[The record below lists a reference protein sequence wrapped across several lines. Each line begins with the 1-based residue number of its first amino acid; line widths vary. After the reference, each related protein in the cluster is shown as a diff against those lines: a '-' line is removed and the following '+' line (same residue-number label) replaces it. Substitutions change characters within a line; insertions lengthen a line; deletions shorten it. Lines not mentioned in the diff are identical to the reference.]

1 MRDSSSKSLISPSL
15 KSSTNSVL
23 EGPKQMLSWVLRPLL
38 EALMATLW
46 HQFCLK
52 STSVL
57 GGKGL
62 SEVLR
67 SVLRRCCC
75 LDEPSGYYRL
85 HRALATLWRSSALTT
100 TSSSIRRRIGRR
112 RRQNGAGSSSRLA
125 QAELPTGRAAR
136 ASALSSW
143 VNRVSDQAAAALQST
158 HGDTGSKQPTLHTGN
173 ILLGCRSKK
182 SFNKI
187 LRFIS
192 QNSLIMI
199 LSPKPT

>member
-1 MRDSSSKSLISPSL
+1 MLSVTGESLTSPSV
-15 KSSTNSVL
+15 KSSTHSIL
-23 EGPKQMLSWVLRPLL
+23 EGPQQMLSWVLLK
-38 EALMATLW
+38 ALMMATLW

-67 SVLRRCCC
+67 SLLRRCCC

-100 TSSSIRRRIGRR
+100 SSSSSSIRRRIGRR

-173 ILLGCRSKK
+173 ILLGCGSKK